1 LERWYN
7 QITANKGDFMHKR
20 KLKGTAKFF
29 TLEMTMPEYAS
40 KELRVTFENAMD
52 MIAEQLLKDHPEYK
66 EAGDLQSL
74 EKE

>member
-1 LERWYN
+1 
-7 QITANKGDFMHKR
+7 MHKR